1 MPSKIALKCGI
12 DIPPCHE
19 RGISDD
25 DCYQWCPHRKENK
38 MYKHTDYA
46 PNHVNG
52 CGCYE
57 CTLLSEY
64 KQAVADA
71 VDWKNRYDIAVAEMQ
86 TKERTRAATCRCG
99 HVGAECFNDSCCQP
113 EPRIVSPE
121 HKCTC
126 NGDSCIRHGFGD
138 ASVYYKSW
146 NQANAMI
153 EYWRNA
159 FHEQSSAGT
168 QAEILL
174 QNRITECD
182 GLVGS
187 LLSEISDLQADYARD
202 TQAWQNVYN
211 ANEEANDKVYQEQT
225 DRIEALETTIR
236 VLTGMI
242 D

>member
-1 MPSKIALKCGI
+1 
-12 DIPPCHE
+12 
-19 RGISDD
+19 
-25 DCYQWCPHRKENK
+25 
-38 MYKHTDYA
+38 
-46 PNHVNG
+46 
-52 CGCYE
+52 
-57 CTLLSEY
+57 
-64 KQAVADA
+64 
-71 VDWKNRYDIAVAEMQ
+71 
-86 TKERTRAATCRCG
+86 
-99 HVGAECFNDSCCQP
+99 
-113 EPRIVSPE
+113 
-121 HKCTC
+121 
-126 NGDSCIRHGFGD
+126 
-138 ASVYYKSW
+138 
-146 NQANAMI
+146 MI